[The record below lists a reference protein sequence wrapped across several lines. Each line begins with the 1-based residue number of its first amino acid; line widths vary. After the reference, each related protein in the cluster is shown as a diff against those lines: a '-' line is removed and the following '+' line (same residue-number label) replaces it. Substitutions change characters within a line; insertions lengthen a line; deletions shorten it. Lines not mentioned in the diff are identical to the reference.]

1 MIGNWMLKFQANNSC
16 TIFEYNR
23 HEYLLTDMKLIA
35 AFLGLIRGLN
45 LLFIALTQ
53 VLFYYFILIP
63 IFSDVAIN
71 PFLNERLFFLLIT
84 ASVFIAAAGY
94 IINDYFDLNIDQ
106 VNKPHKLFVEK
117 VIKRRWAIIWHLS
130 LSAIGVLLSFYIGWK
145 VNNILIGF
153 ANVICVALLW
163 FYSTT
168 FKRKLLIGNVIISIL
183 SAWVVLVLYF
193 SEWRRI
199 FQISISNDDL
209 YAMTRVFRFAFL
221 YAGFAFIISLIR
233 EVIKDIEDMPGDT
246 KYGCR
251 TMPIVYGVHV
261 AKVFVSTWLVVLIAS
276 LGTIQ
281 FYVLQFRWWW
291 SALYCFAMI
300 ILPLL
305 YVFRKLY
312 LGKTREDFHNL
323 SGLIKLVMLTG
334 ILSMIFFRIY
344 S

>member
-1 MIGNWMLKFQANNSC
+1 
-16 TIFEYNR
+16 
-23 HEYLLTDMKLIA
+23 MKLIT

-63 IFSDVAIN
+63 IFTDAGMK
-71 PFLNERLFFLLIT
+71 PFLHEKLFFLLVT

-106 VNKPHKLFVEK
+106 VNKPHKLVVEK
-117 VIKRRWAIIWHLS
+117 VIKRRWAIVWHLS
-130 LSAIGVLLSFYIGWK
+130 LSAVGVLLSFYIGWK

-153 ANVICVALLW
+153 ANLLCMALLW

-168 FKRKLLIGNVIISIL
+168 FKRKLLIGNIIISML

-193 SEWRRI
+193 SESARI
-199 FQISISNDDL
+199 FYNSIHRDEL
-209 YAMTRVFRFAFL
+209 FAMTRVFRFAFL

-233 EVIKDIEDMPGDT
+233 EVVKDIEDMSGDA

-251 TMPIVYGVHV
+251 TMPIIWGVHV
-261 AKVFVSTWLVVLIAS
+261 AKIFISTWLVVLVAS
-276 LGTIQ
+276 LGIIQ

-291 SALYCFAMI
+291 SALYCFVMI

-305 YVFRKLY
+305 FILKKLIVAR
-312 LGKTREDFHNL
+312 TTEDFHRL
-323 SGLIKLVMLTG
+323 SSFIKLVMLTG
-334 ILSMIFFRIY
+334 ILSMIFFRI
-344 S
+344 